1 MLSDETDLA
10 TSITDGDV
18 DDLCTP
24 FYSQVCGERWDIIV
38 LEEVTLCEDPGP
50 RTTQLIVSARVE
62 RTNSPRN

>member
-18 DDLCTP
+18 DDLSTP
-24 FYSQVCGERWDIIV
+24 FYSQVCVERWDVIV

-62 RTNSPRN
+62 RTDNPRN